1 MIRSMTA
8 FASAESVTPWGL
20 FAIELRS
27 VNHRYLEIALRMPEE
42 FRSLEP
48 RLREKIAA
56 RISRGKIDLS
66 LRWRREA
73 GSTASLKLNDTLAH
87 ELARIARELA
97 KIAPDLAPGTRFEAL
112 AWPGMIVE
120 PEADQGEQQT
130 AWLSV
135 LDEALDGFVAN
146 REREGERLAGFLR
159 ERFDAIERTVAQV
172 REWLPDIRTALRAK
186 LEARL
191 ADLKTPVESGRVEQE
206 LVLSL
211 SKIDVDE
218 ELDRLS
224 AHLEEARAIL
234 DRPEPAGRRLDFLL
248 QEFNRESNT
257 LGSKSV
263 DVRTTKASVELKV
276 LIEQVREQ
284 IQNLE

>member
-8 FASAESVTPWGL
+8 FATAESATPWGL

-27 VNHRYLEIALRMPEE
+27 VNHRYLEIGLRLPEE

-48 RLREKIAA
+48 KLREKIAA
-56 RISRGKIDLS
+56 RINRGKIDLA

-73 GSTASLKLNDTLAH
+73 GSVVSLKLNEPLAH

-97 KIAPDLAPGTRFEAL
+97 SHAPDLAPGTRFEAL

-120 PEADQGEQQT
+120 PEADTSAQNA
-130 AWLSV
+130 AWLAV
-135 LDEALDGFVAN
+135 LDLALADFVAG

-159 ERFDAIERTVAQV
+159 ERLDAVEKIVAQV
-172 REWLPDIRTALRAK
+172 RGWLPEIRAALRAK
-186 LEARL
+186 LEGRL
-191 ADLKTPVESGRVEQE
+191 AELKQPADPGRLEQE

-224 AHLEEARAIL
+224 AHIAEARAIL

-276 LIEQVREQ
+276 LIEQLREQ

>member
-8 FASAESVTPWGL
+8 FAAAESTTPWGQ
-20 FAIELRS
+20 FAVELRS

-48 RLREKIAA
+48 RLRERIAA
-56 RISRGKIDLS
+56 RVSRGKLDLS

-73 GSTASLKLNDTLAH
+73 GTGASLKLNDTLAH
-87 ELARIARELA
+87 ELARISRELA
-97 KIAPDLAPGTRFEAL
+97 KIAPELAAGTRFEAL

-120 PEADQGEQQT
+120 PEADQGEQQA
-130 AWLSV
+130 AWIAV
-135 LDEALDGFVAN
+135 LDSALDQFVAN
-146 REREGERLAGFLR
+146 REREGERLAVFLR
-159 ERFDAIERTVAQV
+159 ERLDGIERTVSEV
-172 REWLPDIRTALRAK
+172 RGWLPEIRTALRTK
-186 LEARL
+186 LENRL
-191 ADLKTPVESGRVEQE
+191 AELKQPADPGRLEQE

-224 AHLEEARAIL
+224 AHLAEARAIL